1 MSKPKRDP
9 WLDFLKTL
17 GCFLMLL
24 AHSHVETRNFLSHYA
39 VFVGTFAPVFFFG
52 VSGVTTLLQLASRPL
67 NYFLIFYP
75 LLFVYGFS
83 FNGAKGV
90 NFWQE
95 PQCEVIQGIAL
106 GILASALLLSR
117 FGEKAGFSFLLPF
130 LLHLGVKKL
139 GLSLP
144 GVTGFLFPPGIFPL
158 FPWLSFF
165 LWGILCYRYRTL
177 GLILT
182 VAAGTAYSLL
192 VLTGHG
198 HCEKWDMNSAFFL
211 LGLSLYGSLA
221 FLDRLAP
228 LIPDWLNYLGR
239 RSLLFFYAHY
249 LVLQGWRGVGLPL
262 VPALTWPGA
271 LAGAVLLCWLVEK
284 LNSLFIA
291 RFSSYIWFWIF
302 LLALVLLPPL
312 FLPPAIFTA
321 TSYLSGF
328 LFALNYRQLHQLVSP
343 KPPSLSSPQI
353 DAGDRF
359 C

>member
-1 MSKPKRDP
+1 MLKPKRDP

-24 AHSHVETRNFLSHYA
+24 AHSHVETRTLLSHYA

-67 NYFLIFYP
+67 SYFLIFYP
-75 LLFVYGFS
+75 LLFVYGLS

-106 GILASALLLSR
+106 GILVSALLLSR
-117 FGEKAGFSFLLPF
+117 FGEKVSLLFPLPF

-139 GLSLP
+139 GLNLP
-144 GVTGFLFPPGIFPL
+144 GITGFLFPPGIFPL

-165 LWGILCYRYRTL
+165 LWGILCHRYRTL
-177 GLILT
+177 GLTLT
-182 VAAGTAYSLL
+182 VAAGAAYFAMALA
-192 VLTGHG
+192 GYG
-198 HCEKWDMNSAFFL
+198 HCEKWEMNSPFFL
-211 LGLSLYGSLA
+211 LGLSLYGFLA
-221 FLDRLAP
+221 LMDRFAP
-228 LIPDWLNYLGR
+228 LIPDQLNYLGR

-249 LVLQGWRGVGLPL
+249 LVLQCWRAVGFPL
-262 VPALTWPGA
+262 VPALTWTGA
-271 LAGAVLLCWLVEK
+271 LAGAVLLCWVTER
-284 LNSLFIA
+284 LNFLLIA
-291 RFSSYIWFWIF
+291 RFSSHIWFWVF
-302 LLALVLLPPL
+302 LLTLVLLPPL
-312 FLPPAIFTA
+312 FLPPAAFTA

-328 LFALNYRQLHQLVSP
+328 LFALNYRQLHQLASP
-343 KPPSLSSPQI
+343 KPPQI